1 VSTKYKVRLFPTF
14 YVIDPHGK
22 IAWSATG
29 EQPDALL
36 LQKLRLASRAA

>member
-1 VSTKYKVRLFPTF
+1 
-14 YVIDPHGK
+14 VIDPRGK

-36 LQKLRLASRAA
+36 LQQLRQAARTA